1 MRATDIH
8 RVIKDHADQIMSV
21 PGVVGIASGV
31 SNDGTPCILV
41 LVVKDTEELRRLIPE
56 QLEGHPV
63 IVDEVGE
70 IRALSDEEK

>member
-41 LVVKDTEELRRLIPE
+41 LVVKNTEDLRRRIPE

-63 IVDEVGE
+63 IVDEAGE
-70 IRALSDEEK
+70 IRALSDEGK